1 MATRVHTY
9 ICTYA
14 SSNIK
19 RINLYIRMY
28 LNKQS
33 HRNPHI
39 AVYTVPQLDTV
50 ASQLYIAIACT
61 YNVTGFEKSHLRRTI
76 TNMILR
82 NYLKYCVSGRR
93 TDACLQVTIIL

>member
-9 ICTYA
+9 VHMYV

-19 RINLYIRMY
+19 RINLYVHMY

-39 AVYTVPQLDTV
+39 AVYTVPLLDTV

-61 YNVTGFEKSHLRRTI
+61 
-76 TNMILR
+76 
-82 NYLKYCVSGRR
+82 
-93 TDACLQVTIIL
+93 